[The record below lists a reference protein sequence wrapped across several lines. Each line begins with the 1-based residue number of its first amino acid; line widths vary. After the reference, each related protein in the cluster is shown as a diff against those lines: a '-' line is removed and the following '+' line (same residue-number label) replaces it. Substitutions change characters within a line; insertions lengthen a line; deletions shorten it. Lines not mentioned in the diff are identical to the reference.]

1 MQKLSSHNEN
11 HNFVT
16 LAWLDQTFPEG
27 QHTVRHFS
35 YTADQFYYL
44 SQIEFLLNR
53 HGESPKVLGLWSRNN
68 LASFKISS
76 DSILAQNSFQ
86 TQHLGLDLEVD

>member
-44 SQIEFLLNR
+44 SQIQFLLNR
-53 HGESPKVLGLWSRNN
+53 HGESKSLCLLPNPREKAFSLSSFSLM
-68 LASFKISS
+68 LAVGVSVASVS
-76 DSILAQNSFQ
+76 
-86 TQHLGLDLEVD
+86 